1 MLAAM
6 TSARHC
12 TLCAAG
18 LLCALMPPD
27 AARAASAAA
36 QASAMVVEAVPVRA
50 WLGVPVSVQD
60 LLLAQSAPAGPATG
74 GLVPRVPGATPPAVL
89 RALPTWF
96 AGAVEARQAFGM
108 EIASS
113 AGAALLPRGPAA
125 AVSVAAAAPQ
135 GGNGEGDWPLVITV
149 AFN

>member
-6 TSARHC
+6 TTARHRAQYALLLC
-12 TLCAAG
+12 TLLPLG
-18 LLCALMPPD
+18 PVL
-27 AARAASAAA
+27 AASATA

-60 LLLAQSAPAGPATG
+60 LLLTQNAPAGPATG
-74 GLVPRVPGATPPAVL
+74 ALVPRVPSALPPAVL
-89 RALPTWF
+89 RALPAWF
-96 AGAVEARQAFGM
+96 AGAIEARQAFGM
-108 EIASS
+108 DIGSS

-125 AVSVAAAAPQ
+125 AVSVAAATPL
-135 GGNGEGDWPLVITV
+135 GDNGDGDAPLVIIV